1 MRFIT
6 LGCLALLLALFT
18 IGPQVRAAQ
27 PFAMPTQTGTPPD
40 TSQSDKSQ
48 QQDTSQQDVSGPQ
61 GTVSVLLYSAMRLQQ
76 EYFRSLASAFRAFN
90 LERSFAAATTL
101 ISLSFAYGIFHA
113 VGPGHGKVIV
123 TSYLLADERDVRR
136 GIALAFISSL
146 AQAVTAILVVGIL
159 AIILGLTHRAVTG
172 AVPTIERMSFLLVIA
187 VGAVLLWRALRGHSH
202 HGHSHHHN
210 HDHDHHHDTH
220 THDHAGHAHM
230 PAPAEL
236 RAATNWRDMAA
247 VILAIGLRPCT
258 GAILVLLFAL
268 TQEAFL
274 IGVLSSLAMSIGTA
288 ITVSVLAVL
297 TVVSKDLAL
306 RLAGTAD
313 NRWTERIER
322 GLAIAGG
329 LFILVLGLIMMASS
343 FLMPPQPLL

>member
-6 LGCLALLLALFT
+6 LGCLALLLALFA
-18 IGPQVRAAQ
+18 IGPQARAAQ
-27 PFAMPTQTGTPPD
+27 PFAMPTQASSQPD
-40 TSQSDKSQ
+40 TSQQPDTAQ
-48 QQDTSQQDVSGPQ
+48 QSMSGPQ
-61 GTVSVLLYSAMRLQQ
+61 STVSALLYGAMRLQQ
-76 EYFRSLASAFRAFN
+76 EYFRSLAAAFRAFN
-90 LERSFAAATTL
+90 LERSFAAAATL

-146 AQAVTAILVVGIL
+146 AQAVTAILVVGTL

-172 AVPTIERMSFLLVIA
+172 AVPAIERMSFLLVIA
-187 VGAVLLWRALRGHSH
+187 VGAVLLWRALRGNGH
-202 HGHSHHHN
+202 HGHRHS
-210 HDHDHHHDTH
+210 HDHHHDTH
-220 THDHAGHAHM
+220 THDHSGHAHM

-274 IGVLSSLAMSIGTA
+274 VGVLSSLAMSIGTA

-297 TVVSKDLAL
+297 TLASKDLAL

-343 FLMPPQPLL
+343 FLMPQQPLM

>member
-6 LGCLALLLALFT
+6 LGCLALLLALLA
-18 IGPQVRAAQ
+18 ICSQASAAQ
-27 PFAMPTQTGTPPD
+27 PFAMPSHAGSQPD
-40 TSQSDKSQ
+40 RSQ
-48 QQDTSQQDVSGPQ
+48 QPDASQQGVSGPQ
-61 GTVSVLLYSAMRLQQ
+61 GTVSALLYRAMRLQQ

-136 GIALAFISSL
+136 GIVLAFLSSL
-146 AQAVTAILVVGIL
+146 AQAVTAILVVGAL
-159 AIILGLTHRAVTG
+159 AIVLGLTHRAVTG

-187 VGAVLLWRALRGHSH
+187 VGAVLLWRALRGSR
-202 HGHSHHHN
+202 HGHSHHHS
-210 HDHDHHHDTH
+210 HDHDDHDHHHDTH
-220 THDHAGHAHM
+220 AHDHAGHAHM

-297 TVVSKDLAL
+297 TLASKDVAL

-343 FLMPPQPLL
+343 FLMPPQPLM